1 MNFNQLLLL
10 KKRFLIALNMRVF
23 FTGTSRFR
31 LPTTYYLNGKT
42 FYLHAPPEKGLSN
55 DFINLFLDDEYGIKL
70 LEFDPNTI
78 VDIGANIGLF
88 SQLAGSLFPNAKI
101 HSYEPNPKIHSFL
114 KKNLTQVSAILF
126 SEAVGAEA
134 GMGHSKDLGE
144 SRLGV
149 FQKGGDIPMVA
160 FTEVLN
166 RIGGSIDLLKLDCE
180 GGEWD
185 IFENPVPFKNVMTIR
200 MEYHLVDGKT
210 LEDLKKAA
218 DRIEFKIVKLEENS
232 GFGIVWME
240 NAAC

>member
-1 MNFNQLLLL
+1 
-10 KKRFLIALNMRVF
+10 
-23 FTGTSRFR
+23 
-31 LPTTYYLNGKT
+31 
-42 FYLHAPPEKGLSN
+42 
-55 DFINLFLDDEYGIKL
+55 
-70 LEFDPNTI
+70 
-78 VDIGANIGLF
+78 
-88 SQLAGSLFPNAKI
+88 
-101 HSYEPNPKIHSFL
+101 
-114 KKNLTQVSAILF
+114 
-126 SEAVGAEA
+126 
-134 GMGHSKDLGE
+134 
-144 SRLGV
+144 
-149 FQKGGDIPMVA
+149 MVA